1 MIYRPTSSSLPK
13 TKDANTAALGLS
25 TSIRLATFRLE
36 PCIIQIA
43 MLAGRSNEPR
53 SNEPWIAQY
62 AGSHQHPVNRMCHT
76 VGIPAILV
84 SIALFVGSVFV
95 HPLWLY
101 ALVLFLV
108 GWTLQ
113 FIGHAF
119 EHKEPEF
126 FHDWRFLFVGVRW
139 WWAKIHGKA

>member
-1 MIYRPTSSSLPK
+1 MFPQLTRFVAFGLLALRLMVAVHTFHQWRMVSLAMFLLSVFIHRLWIY
-13 TKDANTAALGLS
+13 AL
-25 TSIRLATFRLE
+25 
-36 PCIIQIA
+36 
-43 MLAGRSNEPR
+43 
-53 SNEPWIAQY
+53 
-62 AGSHQHPVNRMCHT
+62 
-76 VGIPAILV
+76 
-84 SIALFVGSVFV
+84 ALF
-95 HPLWLY
+95 L
-101 ALVLFLV
+101 A